1 MNDDIE
7 TGEHLDATSEITLD
21 LVKKRAVRGVAT
33 LTGRTVFTQVV
44 GLVATF
50 LLTLFLTPNQ
60 FGIYFI
66 VSAAVNFFTY
76 FSDIGLGAAIIQK
89 KERLTRKDLETT
101 FTIQNALVLSLVVI
115 IFLLTPFLKS
125 WQHLDTESVYLLWAL
140 AFGLLLSSLKSV
152 PSLLLERE
160 LDFNKL
166 VIPQMFELLLF
177 QVIAV
182 ILAWRGFG
190 VTSYTVAVVVSR
202 IAGLAAIF
210 IVRPWRP
217 GFAFDIESLKGL
229 LRFGLPYQINTFL
242 ASIKDD
248 GMTLFLGGILGPVNI
263 GLLGWAQKWATA
275 PLRFF
280 MDQVIKVT
288 FPAYARMQD
297 HREELSKAL
306 SKSIFFIA
314 VLVFPTVVLLVF
326 LSPVLVSIIPKYG
339 KWQPALAALSI
350 LTINTLLASVN
361 TPLVNALNAIGKI
374 KITFRLMVMW
384 TILTW
389 IFVPGLGY
397 LYGLN
402 GAAAGYSLVGVS
414 AVIAIYIVMK
424 YIPVNLWKSIGS
436 PSIAA
441 VIMSV
446 FLIIGK
452 IYLPWSWISV
462 FILGFVSLS
471 VYAILLF
478 VLVGPSIWE
487 DVKKITLNIKEK
499 NG

>member
-1 MNDDIE
+1 MNDNVE
-7 TGEHLDATSEITLD
+7 SGEHLDATSEITLD
-21 LVKKRAVRGVAT
+21 LVKKRAVRGITT
-33 LTGRTVFTQVV
+33 LTGRTIFTQVV

-50 LLTLFLTPNQ
+50 LLTIFLTPNQ

-89 KERLTRKDLETT
+89 KDCLTRKDLETT

-115 IFLLTPFLKS
+115 IFLITPLLKS

-166 VIPQMFELLLF
+166 VIPQMFEFLLF
-177 QVIAV
+177 QIIAV
-182 ILAWRGFG
+182 FLAWRGFG
-190 VTSYTVAVVVSR
+190 ITSYTIAVIVSR
-202 IAGLAAIF
+202 IAGLVAIF
-210 IVRPWRP
+210 VVRPWRP
-217 GFAFDIESLKGL
+217 GLAFDIVSLKGL

-248 GMTLFLGGILGPVNI
+248 GMTVFLGGILGPANI

-280 MDQVIKVT
+280 MDTVIKVT

-297 HREELSKAL
+297 HKEELAKAV
-306 SKSIFFIA
+306 SKSIFFIC
-314 VLVFPTVVLLVF
+314 VLVFPSVALLVF
-326 LSPVLVSIIPKYG
+326 LSPILVSIIPKYG
-339 KWQPALAALSI
+339 KWEPALTALSI
-350 LTINTLLASVN
+350 LTINTLWASVN

-374 KITFRLMVMW
+374 KITFHLMVMW

-389 IFVPGLGY
+389 IFVPVLAY
-397 LYGLN
+397 FYGLN
-402 GAAAGYSLVGVS
+402 GAAFGYALIGTSSIISIFIVSKYIQINFWRSIGMPLV
-414 AVIAIYIVMK
+414 AVI
-424 YIPVNLWKSIGS
+424 L
-436 PSIAA
+436 
-441 VIMSV
+441 MS
-446 FLIIGK
+446 LILILGK
-452 IYLPWSWISV
+452 IYLPWSWTTVI
-462 FILGFVSLS
+462 ILGFTSLF
-471 VYAILLF
+471 VYAFLLF
-478 VLVGPSIWE
+478 ILVGPSIWW
-487 DVKKITLNIKEK
+487 DVKKIALNIRD
-499 NG
+499 

>member
-7 TGEHLDATSEITLD
+7 SGEHLDATSEITLD

-33 LTGRTVFTQVV
+33 LTGRTIFTQVV

-50 LLTLFLTPNQ
+50 LLTIFLTPNQ

-101 FTIQNALVLSLVVI
+101 FTIQNALVLTLVVI
-115 IFLLTPFLKS
+115 IFLITPLLKS

-166 VIPQMFELLLF
+166 VIPQMFEFLLF

-182 ILAWRGFG
+182 FLAWRGFG
-190 VTSYTVAVVVSR
+190 ITSYTIAVIVSR

-248 GMTLFLGGILGPVNI
+248 GMTVFLGGILGPANI
-263 GLLGWAQKWATA
+263 GLLGWAQKWGNA

-297 HREELSKAL
+297 HREELSKAV
-306 SKSIFFIA
+306 SKSIFFIS
-314 VLVFPTVVLLVF
+314 VLVFPTVALLVF
-326 LSPVLVSIIPKYG
+326 LSPILVSIIPKYG
-339 KWQPALAALSI
+339 KWQPAILALGLIS
-350 LTINTLLASVN
+350 INTLLASVN

-374 KITFRLMVMW
+374 KITFRLMIMW
-384 TILTW
+384 TVLTW
-389 IFVPGLGY
+389 VLVPTLAY
-397 LYGLN
+397 FYGLN
-402 GAAAGYSLVGVS
+402 GAALGYALVGTS

-424 YIPVNLWKSIGS
+424 YIPINLWKSIGS
-436 PSIAA
+436 PTIA
-441 VIMSV
+441 VILMGIV
-446 FLIIGK
+446 LAVGR
-452 IYLPWSWISV
+452 IYLPWSWMSV
-462 FILGFVSLS
+462 IILGISSLF
-471 VYAILLF
+471 VYALLLF
-478 VLVGPSIWE
+478 ILVGPSIWL
-487 DVKKITLNIKEK
+487 DVKKIVLNVKD
-499 NG
+499 